1 MNEGFNKC
9 HREIKKK
16 MHHYSAFIAL
26 ILKPRQLQEQRLP
39 LLLWYLEIK
48 KALVPSNYAM
58 MVRANC
64 LTFVTGGKI
73 TDAAAPFLLL

>member
-16 MHHYSAFIAL
+16 KASLFCFHSSNIEAKTAL
-26 ILKPRQLQEQRLP
+26 RAKTASSVMVFGDSESPGS
-39 LLLWYLEIK
+39 IK
-48 KALVPSNYAM
+48 LC